1 MLHLLTSVSKGT
13 GRVGAAVLSA
23 LFLNP
28 GSPHSVLS
36 LHLWETVQKKDDP
49 KAAHSFTV

>member
-1 MLHLLTSVSKGT
+1 MLHLLTSVSKGM
-13 GRVGAAVLSA
+13 GRVGAAVPSA

-36 LHLWETVQKKDDP
+36 LHLWETVQKKDDS